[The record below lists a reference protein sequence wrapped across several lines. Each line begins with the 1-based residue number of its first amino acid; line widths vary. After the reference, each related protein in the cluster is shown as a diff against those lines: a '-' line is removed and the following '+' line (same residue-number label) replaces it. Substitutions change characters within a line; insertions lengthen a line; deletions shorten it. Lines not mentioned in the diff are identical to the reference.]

1 MKDKQALR
9 EAAEKA
15 LPAMQRLLMMPNDE
29 LFDEAALNVDGDV
42 DAANAF
48 NLLAGP
54 ETMLALLDELDKK
67 QQYIKLR
74 DQENEDIA
82 LTVGKLRV
90 ELEHYKS
97 REERVTKL
105 VLDNSTSWDV
115 LYEKLEAA
123 ERRIANNERVM
134 RAVVE
139 AASIRGIRPFEGI
152 ECDPP
157 TLEEN
162 AEACGDAMSAR
173 IRELEANPPKPHHN
187 GLMQISNELVQ
198 ARQRIAELERSETQL
213 INERDDA
220 ESALNDAYKAVMGQ
234 APEWSNWFSFGNAID
249 EIELACELWRNQT
262 DDVIQFR
269 QRIAELEKGHQE
281 AAKQINSWRRLAKQ
295 NIAERGKDISELEAA
310 RQRIAELENSET
322 QLINERD
329 AAESALA
336 DMYQAA
342 TGERPEW
349 SNMFGFADAVDVV
362 EERLATL
369 EANQSQTTPTG
380 IQLITEAIGA
390 HGYIVG
396 CLLQGRPD
404 LALEESRKWVSAFGQ
419 AAEIV
424 SAQDAAGIKVKG

>member
-1 MKDKQALR
+1 MSNIDKQALR
-9 EAAEKA
+9 ERYSPKPVPKCHICGEE
-15 LPAMQRLLMMPNDE
+15 MTIQRISASRITYGCTGATYDDAGCHYSTGRRIADDHYE
-29 LFDEAALNVDGDV
+29 QSRVTVVDVSDPDV
-42 DAANAF
+42 
-48 NLLAGP
+48 
-54 ETMLALLDELDKK
+54 LALLD
-67 QQYIKLR
+67 
-74 DQENEDIA
+74 
-82 LTVGKLRV
+82 

-115 LYEKLEAA
+115 LYEKLEAT
-123 ERRIANNERVM
+123 E
-134 RAVVE
+134 
-139 AASIRGIRPFEGI
+139 
-152 ECDPP
+152 
-157 TLEEN
+157 
-162 AEACGDAMSAR
+162 
-173 IRELEANPPKPHHN
+173 K
-187 GLMQISNELVQ
+187 
-198 ARQRIAELERSETQL
+198 RIAEQREYYE
-213 INERDDA
+213 
-220 ESALNDAYKAVMGQ
+220 G
-234 APEWSNWFSFGNAID
+234 
-249 EIELACELWRNQT
+249 
-262 DDVIQFR
+262 VI
-269 QRIAELEKGHQE
+269 ADGSK
-281 AAKQINSWRRLAKQ
+281 
-295 NIAERGKDISELEAA
+295 
-310 RQRIAELENSET
+310 RIAELENSET

-424 SAQDAAGIKVKG
+424 SAQDAAGIKVKGE